1 MRVREAHGARRGIL
15 ANRSAGVQASRLMA
29 VPPVAQIERR
39 ARAGEAWPRGAG
51 LAVVLAAAATVGAAA
66 LLAGWL
72 DLPAVVLR
80 AAALAVVGGTFV
92 LWLAVRQLHARSFGA
107 ANCVTLVRGGLALLL
122 AALVGA
128 APTPA
133 LGWMLVA
140 IGTLG
145 VALDGVDG
153 VLARGRAETGEFGA
167 RFDME
172 TDALLILVLA
182 ALVWQQGKAGVW
194 ILAAGLLRYLFVA
207 GGWLL
212 PWLRNALPPSKRRQA
227 VCVVQIV
234 SLLGALAPVVVSP
247 WSDALALTG
256 LAALVW
262 SFGVDVQWLAR
273 ART

>member
-1 MRVREAHGARRGIL
+1 
-15 ANRSAGVQASRLMA
+15 MA

-51 LAVVLAAAATVGAAA
+51 VGVMLAAAATVGAAA

-80 AAALAVVGGTFV
+80 AAALAVVGATIF
-92 LWLAVRQLHARSFGA
+92 LWLAVRRLHARSFGA
-107 ANCVTLVRGGLALLL
+107 ANSVTLVRAALALLL
-122 AALVGA
+122 AALVGEA
-128 APTPA
+128 TTPA
-133 LGWMLVA
+133 LGWVLVA
-140 IGTLG
+140 IGTVA

-153 VLARGRAETGEFGA
+153 ALARRRDQASAFGA

-182 ALVWQQGKAGVW
+182 VLVWQQGKAGVW

-207 GGWLL
+207 AGWVL
-212 PWLRNALPPSKRRQA
+212 PWMSAALPPSRRRQA

-234 SLLGALAPVVVSP
+234 SLLGALAPVVVPP
-247 WSDALALTG
+247 WSEALALAG
-256 LAALVW
+256 LTALVW
-262 SFGVDVQWLAR
+262 SFAVDAQWLAR
-273 ART
+273 QART